1 MSLLKYGTLGWT
13 SFPTSQTT
21 ASTYLG
27 VSTTPGTSSTWGSW
41 VQLWNN
47 TTYPNIDIHAI
58 QLLIS
63 GGNTTGVAKNHQIEI
78 GYDPANG
85 SSYSPIITGLLCGQ
99 SQTGIAGLHHYFPLF
114 NKGGGSYGVRSMGSH
129 TTAGTLR
136 VQMDAFAVPTGM
148 SNEYFRSGTYA
159 ETIGSIASTV
169 GVSVTPGNSN
179 AWGSWA
185 TLGTTVKDLWF
196 FQLCVQCNNATT
208 TAMTYEWQLA
218 YGDGSNKEIIIFNY
232 MLTLPGTAEI
242 TQGRLN
248 LQGYRNV
255 PAGSTLY
262 VRGKTSGE
270 AVTGWNV
277 SAVGVGG

>member
-1 MSLLKYGTLGWT
+1 MSLGKYGTLGWT

-21 ASTYLG
+21 ASTNLG
-27 VSTTPGTSSTWGSW
+27 VSTTPGISSAWGSW
-41 VQLWNN
+41 VRLWE
-47 TTYPNIDIHAI
+47 TSPDVHAI

-63 GGNTTGVAKNHQIEI
+63 GGSTTAVAKNHQIEI

-85 SSYSPIITGLLCGQ
+85 SSYSAVITGLLCGQ
-99 SQTGIAGLHHYFPLF
+99 SQTGIAGLHHYFPLYV
-114 NKGGGSYGVRSMGSH
+114 KGGGSWGVRSMGSH
-129 TTAGTLR
+129 YTAGTLR
-136 VQMDAFAVPTGM
+136 VQADAFSVPTGM
-148 SNEYFRSGTYA
+148 NNSFFRSGTYT

-185 TLGTTVKDLWF
+185 SLGTTVKDLWF

-208 TAMTYEWQLA
+208 TAMAYEWQLA
-218 YGDGSNKEIIIFNY
+218 YGDATNKEIIIFNY

-255 PAGSTLY
+255 PAGSNLY
-262 VRGKTSGE
+262 VRGKTSGT
-270 AVTGWNV
+270 AVTGWNCV
-277 SAVGVGG
+277 AIGCGG